1 MGAGYQPHSPHCGG
15 TQNTPL
21 DVTLAASM
29 LRPVAEDLPRDDD
42 GRLWI
47 FGYGSLVW
55 RPSFEHALAR
65 PAVVQGWTRRFWQH
79 STDHRGVPGA
89 PGRVATMVE
98 AAGEAC
104 WGRAYAVEREHQDR
118 ILDALDHREKQGYAR
133 HVVSTGFED
142 GAGPQALM
150 YIATPDNPSFA
161 GDTPLPELASII
173 ATRKGPSGSNIE
185 YLLKLADALRA
196 MGVEDPHVFALEALC
211 RAG

>member
-1 MGAGYQPHSPHCGG
+1 
-15 TQNTPL
+15 
-21 DVTLAASM
+21 M

-65 PAVVQGWTRRFWQH
+65 AAAVQGWTRRFWQR

-89 PGRVATMVE
+89 PGRVATVLE
-98 AAGEAC
+98 AVGEVC
-104 WGRAYAVEREHQDR
+104 WGRAYAVDREYQDPV
-118 ILDALDHREKQGYAR
+118 LEALDHREKQGYDR
-133 HVVSTGFED
+133 RVVSLKFED

-150 YIATPDNPSFA
+150 YVATPDNPSFA

-173 ATRKGPSGSNIE
+173 AARRGPSGSNVE
-185 YLLKLADALRA
+185 YLLQLADALRA
-196 MGVEDPHVFALEALC
+196 MGVDDPHVFALEALC